1 MTPQEVAA
9 LLSIAAAYDNR
20 KPDPEAVTAWT
31 YALDGLRFNDCRDA
45 IVAHYR
51 ASNEWLMPNK
61 VITEVKRIR
70 AKRLAD
76 YGALAEPPAH
86 IDPDNTAVYGRW
98 LAETRRAI
106 ADGDLTP
113 GPLAIEPPAV
123 TKRMEQLRRDA
134 AAGVRAGLEVAATR
148 EARVVRP
155 RPEFVE
161 PSAVNVA
168 EESADV

>member
-1 MTPQEVAA
+1 MNKQEVAA

-51 ASNEWLMPNK
+51 ATNDWLMPNK

-86 IDPDNTAVYGRW
+86 IDPDNTAAYQRW
-98 LAETRRAI
+98 VIDTRRRI
-106 ADGDLTP
+106 ADGDLEP
-113 GPLAIEPPAV
+113 KPLAIEPPKV
-123 TKRMEQLRRDA
+123 TEQMKKLRREGLVL
-134 AAGVRAGLEVAATR
+134 AGPPVVRVT
-148 EARVVRP
+148 RP
-155 RPEFVE
+155 RPAYVE
-161 PSAVNVA
+161 PPHTPRPTPVPADDHQP
-168 EESADV
+168 EET